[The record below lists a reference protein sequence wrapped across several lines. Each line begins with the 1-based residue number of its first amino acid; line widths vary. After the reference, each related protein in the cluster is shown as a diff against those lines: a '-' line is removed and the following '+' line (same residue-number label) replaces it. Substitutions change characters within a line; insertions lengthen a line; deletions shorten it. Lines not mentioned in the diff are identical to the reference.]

1 MHEKSSSSFPHMKSG
16 TVCPQ
21 ASMQTVTIKELGNAG
36 KNVLHIINIEFVLIS
51 WLKGKDLET
60 GQLQIWGN
68 REMKYPIIKHS
79 RQSGMW
85 GAV

>member
-21 ASMQTVTIKELGNAG
+21 ANMQTVTIKELGHEG
-36 KNVLHIINIEFVLIS
+36 KKVLRIIIIKLALIS
-51 WLKGKDLET
+51 WLKGKDFET

-68 REMKYPIIKHS
+68 REMKYYIIKHS
-79 RQSGMW
+79 RQTGMW

>member
-21 ASMQTVTIKELGNAG
+21 ANMQTVTIKELGHEG
-36 KNVLHIINIEFVLIS
+36 KKVLRIIIIKLALIS
-51 WLKGKDLET
+51 WSKGKDFET
-60 GQLQIWGN
+60 GQFQIWGN
-68 REMKYPIIKHS
+68 REMKYSIIKHS
-79 RQSGMW
+79 RQTGMW